1 MAGGD
6 KDHRSRMEVRVK
18 REEKIL
24 YHQIHPLKLLTD
36 ATSGFV
42 ALPLLWRHRLR
53 EALLVTSV
61 PPILASILI
70 MRYADLEPYK
80 RSPLGRYVERY
91 MTREMQGLRL
101 AGYLI
106 MMAGAW
112 YRRPS
117 LLSPGALAI
126 VFGWARGKLFP
137 GSR

>member
-6 KDHRSRMEVRVK
+6 KDDRSRMEVGVK
-18 REEKIL
+18 HEEKIL

-36 ATSGFV
+36 AISGSV

-126 VFGWARGKLFP
+126 VFGWARGRLFP